1 VELMTG
7 LGMLAAMASGLL
19 LIAGCTNPETSPS
32 PRPVTPTATA
42 AGSMDELCDPE
53 ADISL
58 SAVAADLEEM
68 DEATDADALA
78 DRLRRT
84 AAALETLH
92 LGPDGMSVR
101 DAAVGIL
108 RDVEA
113 DLAIGSTESESAPIA
128 AQVLREME
136 VDVCPPPES

>member
-1 VELMTG
+1 M
-7 LGMLAAMASGLL
+7 AAGLL

-32 PRPVTPTATA
+32 ARPVTPTATA

-68 DEATDADALA
+68 DETTDADALA

-84 AAALETLH
+84 ADALETLH

-101 DAAVGIL
+101 DAAVGAL

-136 VDVCPPPES
+136 LHVCPPPES